1 VRAVGGL
8 YVLGSERHESRRI
21 DNQLR
26 GRSGRQ
32 GDPGESRF
40 FLSLEDELMRL
51 FATGAMSWVMDRAL
65 ADDVPI
71 EARMVTRAIERAQN
85 TVEQKNAEVRK
96 DVLKYDEVMNEQRK
110 VIYERRMQ
118 LIDGE
123 DLSNPTVELIEEKI
137 TKVVADCCP
146 SNFAEEWD
154 LESLLTEIN
163 QYYPSNFTVDD
174 LALADGLEQLT
185 ESVVADA
192 VEYYEARTD
201 TFGGDDT
208 ARDLE
213 RQVMLS
219 IIDQR
224 WRQHLLE
231 MDYLREG
238 IHLRGI
244 AQTDPL
250 VAWQREGFQMFG
262 HLMEAIDDDYVRF
275 INHVQLVNEQEAPP
289 DYSQASYASAEE
301 PVQELGGTGPTLS
314 SQPGIGASPNGQPLA
329 AAPGAVATAAPAAAG
344 LGQPNGRAAAPSQTK
359 QKVGRNEP
367 CPCGSGKKFKLCH
380 GAN

>member
-1 VRAVGGL
+1 
-8 YVLGSERHESRRI
+8 
-21 DNQLR
+21 
-26 GRSGRQ
+26 
-32 GDPGESRF
+32 
-40 FLSLEDELMRL
+40 
-51 FATGAMSWVMDRAL
+51 MDRAL

-123 DLSNPTVELIEEKI
+123 DLSAPTIELIEEKI
-137 TKVVADCCP
+137 QKVIATCCP

-154 LESLLTEIN
+154 LDSLLTEVN
-163 QYYPSNFTVDD
+163 QYYPSNFSIED
-174 LALADGLEQLT
+174 LALADDLEQLT

-192 VEYYEARTD
+192 IEYYEARTEK
-201 TFGGDDT
+201 FGGPDT

-250 VAWQREGFQMFG
+250 VAWQREGFAMFG

-275 INHVQLVNEQEAPP
+275 INHVQLVNEQEAAP
-289 DYSQASYASAEE
+289 DYSQATFESADE
-301 PVQELGGTGPTLS
+301 PVQELASGQSP
-314 SQPGIGASPNGQPLA
+314 IGAG
-329 AAPGAVATAAPAAAG
+329 GADRLPAAAQNGAPNG
-344 LGQPNGRAAAPSQTK
+344 LVSTPSQAPAGLAQPNVRGVASTQTK

>member
-1 VRAVGGL
+1 
-8 YVLGSERHESRRI
+8 
-21 DNQLR
+21 
-26 GRSGRQ
+26 
-32 GDPGESRF
+32 
-40 FLSLEDELMRL
+40 
-51 FATGAMSWVMDRAL
+51 
-65 ADDVPI
+65 
-71 EARMVTRAIERAQN
+71 
-85 TVEQKNAEVRK
+85 
-96 DVLKYDEVMNEQRK
+96 MNEQRK

-123 DLSNPTVELIEEKI
+123 DLSDPTVELIEEKI
-137 TKVVADCCP
+137 GKVIAECCP
-146 SNFAEEWD
+146 SDFAEEWD
-154 LESLLTEIN
+154 LERLLTEVN
-163 QYYPSNFTVDD
+163 QYYPSTFSVDD
-174 LALADGLEQLT
+174 LALADGLDQLT

-192 VEYYEARTD
+192 LEYYEARTEK
-201 TFGGDDT
+201 FGGGDT

-250 VAWQREGFQMFG
+250 VAWQREGYQMFG

-275 INHVQLVNEQEAPP
+275 INHVQLVSEQEAPP

-301 PVQELGGTGPTLS
+301 PVQELTAGGPL
-314 SQPGIGASPNGQPLA
+314 PAGQPLGGDSPGARPLA
-329 AAPGAVATAAPAAAG
+329 ATSGAVATATPSGAI
-344 LGQPNGRAAAPSQTK
+344 GQANGRAASSMQTNPTQTK
-359 QKVGRNEP
+359 QKVGRNDP